1 MTVELEHRFAEFFA
15 AVNPPLPSGKAADP
29 FPWQTNLV
37 EQVADT
43 GQWPDLLDLPTAA
56 GKTAVIDIAVFLMAV
71 RDTMPRRLV
80 FVIDRRV
87 VVHQAARRAQR
98 LAEIL
103 RDSDAGIVKSV
114 AARLR
119 DRAVSVEGMRPPPL
133 QWAELRGGIVR
144 DESWALRPDVP
155 AVLVSTV
162 DQVGSRLLF
171 RGYGVSRGMLPV
183 HAGLLGNDA
192 LFLLDEVHLAQPFAE
207 TLHMIGE
214 RYRPSAES
222 GLQDRWRVVTLSATP
237 SQDPPPPHV
246 LTLGDRDHDPQVAPV
261 LARRLAA
268 TKFAEKRL
276 VKSRDRSISG
286 QQNALAQ
293 EVAKTARAM
302 IDDRKAKVIGVVVNR
317 VNTARRVYD
326 LLGGSPGLERA
337 LITGRMRPFDRDDLL
352 AGLEGKPG
360 LEGKLRTGRDRDKTD
375 QPIVV
380 AATQSIEA
388 GADFDFDALI
398 TECASYDALR
408 QRFGRV
414 DRDGQLSELGQHS
427 RSVVLSTAES
437 VTPTADDAIYGSALA
452 KTWTWLPKG
461 EFDFAHQSPAKHQLD
476 ELVVSRPRAPKLLPS
491 HLDRWV
497 QTSPQPDA
505 SPEIGLWLHGMTADR
520 TADVNLVWRA
530 DLTEALLEV
539 GPESENGQAAAD
551 TEQQSSAAAV
561 LAATLVTACRPGSAE
576 AMSVPIQAVRA
587 WLAGLAS
594 RDRVPGVVPVA
605 DVEGATPPEADD
617 AKPNSADIK
626 PVLRWSG
633 DDSRPA
639 RRAGDIRPGDTL
651 IIPAAYGGMSADNW
665 DPASRVPV
673 TDLGHRVQVE
683 QRRRAVLRLNP
694 DVLASELELLPSL
707 PFPADVDEAGAN
719 DKAVVDEWLATAD
732 LALGGAG
739 LTGRLV
745 RELRQSDKR
754 VIDRVV
760 VSLTDDR
767 LSAVYVVSSR
777 RQLEP
782 LPTEEP
788 PGETADSEPQTSSFT
803 GVKVTLD
810 DHLDRVGLWAKALAG
825 KCGLPDHLADD
836 VALAARLHD
845 VGKADPRFQL
855 MLRQGRLT
863 GDEMLAK
870 STVLAS
876 ERAERERARWE
887 AGYPR
892 GGRHELLS
900 VAMVQDQPDL
910 AAEASDWDLVLYLIA
925 SHHGYCRPFAPVV
938 HDLHPVMAEFCHDGR
953 VLRNSTATGFARIDS
968 GMADR
973 FWILVRRYGWF
984 GLAQLE
990 SILRLADHRASAA
1003 EQLPS
1008 GNGSKAK
1015 VHS

>member
-1 MTVELEHRFAEFFA
+1 MTAELGSRFAEFFA
-15 AVNPPLPSGKAADP
+15 AVNPLPSGEVADP
-29 FPWQTNLV
+29 FPWQINLF
-37 EQVADT
+37 EHVADT

-56 GKTAVIDIAVFLMAV
+56 GKTAVIDIAVFLMAI
-71 RDTMPRRLV
+71 RDDMPRRTV

-103 RDSDAGIVKSV
+103 RTDDADIVRTV
-114 AARLR
+114 AAKLR
-119 DRAVSVEGMRPPPL
+119 EKAAPIKGTTAPPML
-133 QWAELRGGIVR
+133 WAELRGGIVR

-214 RYRPSAES
+214 RYRPPAES

-237 SQDPPPPHV
+237 NQDSRPAHV
-246 LTLGDRDHDPQVAPV
+246 LTLDERDRDPQIAPV
-261 LARRLAA
+261 LSRRLAA
-268 TKFAEKRL
+268 KKFAEKRL
-276 VKSRDRSISG
+276 VRSREKSVSG

-293 EVAKTARAM
+293 DAAKTARAM
-302 IDDRKAKVIGVVVNR
+302 IDDGKAKVIGVIVNR

-326 LLGGSPGLERA
+326 LLGGGPSIERA

-352 AGLEGKPG
+352 AS
-360 LEGKLRTGRDRDKTD
+360 LEGKLRTGRDRKETD
-375 QPIVV
+375 PPIVV

-408 QRFGRV
+408 QRFGRL
-414 DRDGQLSELGQHS
+414 DRDGQLSEMEQHS
-427 RSVVLSTAES
+427 RSVVLSTGES
-437 VTPTADDAIYGSALA
+437 VTATADDAIYGSALT
-452 KTWTWLPKG
+452 KTWEWLPES
-461 EFDFAHQSPAKHQLD
+461 EFDFAHVSPAKHQLD
-476 ELVVSRPRAPKLLPS
+476 KMVAKRPMAPKLLPS

-505 SPEIGLWLHGMTADR
+505 SPDIGLWLHGLAADR
-520 TADVNLVWRA
+520 AVDVNLVWRA
-530 DLTEALLEV
+530 DLTEALLAV
-539 GPESENGQAAAD
+539 GRETENGQAAAD
-551 TEQQSSAAAV
+551 TEQQSSAAAA
-561 LAATLVTACRPGSAE
+561 LAVSLVTACRPGSAE
-576 AMSVPIQAVRA
+576 AMSVPIQAVRT

-594 RDRVPGVVPVA
+594 EDRVPRVVPVA
-605 DVEGATPPEADD
+605 DVEGATPPD
-617 AKPNSADIK
+617 AGDPTPNSADIK

-633 DDSRPA
+633 DDSRVA
-639 RRAGDIRPGDTL
+639 RQAGDIRPGDTL
-651 IIPAAYGGMSADNW
+651 IVPAAYGGMSARNW

-673 TDLGHRVQVE
+673 PDLGHRLQSE
-683 QRRRAVLRLNP
+683 QRRRAVLRLSP
-694 DVLASELELLPSL
+694 DVLASELEALPSL
-707 PFPADVDEAGAN
+707 PFPADVDEVGAD
-719 DKAVVDEWLATAD
+719 DKPVVDEWLAAAD
-732 LALGGAG
+732 LALGGDG

-745 RELRQSDKR
+745 RELCKDDKR
-754 VIDRVV
+754 VVERVV
-760 VSLTDDR
+760 VSLADDR
-767 LSAVYVVSSR
+767 LSAVYVITSR
-777 RQLEP
+777 RQLQP
-782 LPTEEP
+782 QPVTEEP
-788 PGETADSEPQTSSFT
+788 PGETADSEPETSSFT
-803 GVKVTLD
+803 GVKITLD
-810 DHLDRVGLWAKALAG
+810 DHLEHVGVWATALAR
-825 KCGLPDHLADD
+825 KCGLPDRLAGDLG
-836 VALAARLHD
+836 LAARLHD

-863 GDEMLAK
+863 SDEMLAK
-870 STVLAS
+870 SPVFAS

-900 VAMVQDQPDL
+900 VAMVQDEPDL
-910 AAEASDWDLVLYLIA
+910 AAEANDWDLVLHLIA

-938 HDLHPVMAEFCHDGR
+938 HDPHPVMAEVCRNGR
-953 VLRNSTATGFARIDS
+953 VLRHSTATEFARIDS
-968 GMADR
+968 GIADR
-973 FWILVRRYGWF
+973 FWVLVRRYGWF
-984 GLAQLE
+984 GLARLE

-1003 EQLPS
+1003 EQIAAD
-1008 GNGSKAK
+1008 NDSKPK
-1015 VHS
+1015 VKS